1 MMLYAIGLKLKLLC
15 GPHEDLQGS
24 PRAALWCWRNN
35 SGTSTYAYIL
45 FPAKVIMNDGSFLPS
60 LRSH

>member
-24 PRAALWCWRNN
+24 PRAAL
-35 SGTSTYAYIL
+35 
-45 FPAKVIMNDGSFLPS
+45 
-60 LRSH
+60 